1 MIHLHRIP
9 RTVFTFLA
17 YPLIFHYARLPSCL
31 SLLLA
36 LRAKLA
42 FCSAPDVSSPQ
53 LIFYCAK
60 LKSMLHLNNE
70 VVDGVKFCLLCFPFL
85 TGLIKDHPV
94 SPGPFIK
101 ISFAS
106 LAHRRAGVTVILVF
120 FFLELASEPLFCTL
134 FAQTACCPFHV
145 FCSCLSYF
153 PFCQFPFFTRNS
165 KLWNTHFLYSHPITI
180 FLSSRAGSVNWFL
193 RKCSRPFSPL
203 QYGFY
208 PWS

>member
-1 MIHLHRIP
+1 M
-9 RTVFTFLA
+9 FTFLA

-120 FFLELASEPLFCTL
+120 FLWSLPQNLFFALFSHRQLATL
-134 FAQTACCPFHV
+134 ITFFVLVCRT
-145 FCSCLSYF
+145 F
-153 PFCQFPFFTRNS
+153 PFVNF
-165 KLWNTHFLYSHPITI
+165 HFSRGILNCGTPTFCIPTQL
-180 FLSSRAGSVNWFL
+180 LSS
-193 RKCSRPFSPL
+193 SP
-203 QYGFY
+203 QEQDQ
-208 PWS
+208 